1 MASVIM
7 KLTLYSLNGC
17 MVSNSIMYFR
27 ESEKEPKEMER
38 SIGRDGSRQTSK
50 ESIPSLNGRKKRKR
64 AAKEKME

>member
-1 MASVIM
+1 MAGVIM

-38 SIGRDGSRQTSK
+38 SIGRDGSRQASK
-50 ESIPSLNGRKKRKR
+50 ESIPS
-64 AAKEKME
+64 